1 MFGGHCSNESG
12 DIKYLIFH
20 ENFENHVIEGSSNF
34 MSESSSCLV
43 IIGTMVVEIY
53 SFNLSSDLAKPR
65 D

>member
-34 MSESSSCLV
+34 MSESSSCYVTISSSLV
-43 IIGTMVVEIY
+43 SIGIVAVDIC
-53 SFNLSSDLAKPR
+53 F
-65 D
+65 